1 MDPIKLL
8 GMVLGP
14 DALAVFSEIK
24 TALPKWL
31 EEFEQMKQQLN
42 RIESDIAALRK
53 RDENTPPL
61 WIRGPGFDENSED
74 KKS

>member
-24 TALPKWL
+24 TALPQWL
-31 EEFEQMKQQLN
+31 EDFERMKRQLD
-42 RIESDIAALRK
+42 RMETDIHILRSALISISAPSPL
-53 RDENTPPL
+53 PPPH
-61 WIRGPGFDENSED
+61 INGVEKHE
-74 KKS
+74 